1 METVSNEN
9 ASNLPEFENPPVI
22 EVVCGVLFEPLQA
35 MLASHL
41 GLLWERL
48 RSDYPLCQE
57 VAPLTPVIER
67 FDGEAAV
74 HFEFTDVPPLPRV
87 WFLRKDETG
96 LVQVQ
101 RDRFLHNWKKV
112 RPADEYPRYH
122 TVIQQFK
129 DRLADFERFIAEHEL
144 GGMKPAQYELT
155 YVNHI
160 PRGEK
165 VQTLADIGRLFPD
178 FAWQPRPGRFLPHPN
193 GINWRTI
200 TDLPDQKGRLHAT
213 IRTATRSDGTNI
225 LLFELTARGF
235 PGDNSPDSM
244 CAWFDLGHEWIVRG
258 FTDLTGEE
266 FQSPDVWKRKR

>member
-1 METVSNEN
+1 MPSENET
-9 ASNLPEFENPPVI
+9 NLPEFENPPVI

-48 RSDYPLCQE
+48 RGEYPLCQE

-67 FDGEAAV
+67 FSTEAAV

-87 WFLRKDETG
+87 WYLRKDETG

-122 TVIQQFK
+122 AVIRQFA
-129 DRLADFERFIAEHEL
+129 DRLADFEGFVAEHEL
-144 GGMKPAQYELT
+144 GAMKPAQYELT

-165 VQTLADIGRLFPD
+165 VQTLADIGRVFPD
-178 FAWQPRPGRFLPHPN
+178 FAWQARKGRFLPHPN
-193 GINWRTI
+193 GLNWRTI
-200 TDLPDQKGRLHAT
+200 TDLPEQKGRLHAT
-213 IRTATRSDGTNI
+213 IRTATRSDGQHI

-235 PGDNSPDSM
+235 PGDGSKDAM
-244 CAWFDLGHEWIVRG
+244 WKWFELGHEWIVRG

-266 FQSPDVWKRKR
+266 FHRDVWRRKR